1 MASIDENQA
10 AENDEID
17 VVTSKQLQRVTGNP
31 IDPFR
36 PANLTRA
43 RPRAFER
50 TPVELWSMIFEQY
63 VLLDCRVAIL
73 LLVCKHWREI
83 AEKTPRLW
91 RRILLSADAIPPSL
105 RAGSVHACGAI
116 ETVERIRDRA
126 GASLLELTLVLGPNE
141 ESSPPPLARATLFK
155 AVTHTVLHRV
165 TFLCIIV
172 NPRMSL
178 KLMDESLQGVFAG
191 SLDALESL
199 MIASAHPIGNLYDP
213 LENVIKMID
222 ATSLRLRSIY
232 LENVNRDFITKIS
245 ALDLWTRACRITIRN
260 EFDAVDATTFE
271 RCTRLEFLSFSGE
284 LAYADANYGRKIDYS
299 NLKWFKVG
307 LISMGT
313 LNKLRLDMLHSLV
326 IDCIQTDYP
335 LPSPAPHSIVIPELK
350 VLHLATVSP
359 TAAAMAAPK
368 IETVCLNIPTLKSA
382 DADSVI
388 KELLNGAEGMLKPK
402 HLTITA
408 PVHDKHLLNS
418 LRHLPDLI
426 SLQLDHQVPFSKMFF
441 REMTPAVSLSKSR
454 ALFGRGKKTSKQPLL
469 PKLRALVLDL
479 HKISMDNL
487 QLDNVKSTI
496 RTMINSRKNS
506 EGYDPLLRV
515 ACKWEQGQP
524 NEEFIY
530 PMMCLTCIETHI
542 ANEAHHSTSQ
552 FA

>member
-1 MASIDENQA
+1 MSSTNAASAPNEDNQI
-10 AENDEID
+10 AENEEID
-17 VVTSKQLQRVTGNP
+17 VETLQKPNAHLV
-31 IDPFR
+31 
-36 PANLTRA
+36 RA
-43 RPRAFER
+43 RPKLRAIER
-50 TPVELWSMIFEQY
+50 VPVEIWSMVFEQY
-63 VLLDCRVAIL
+63 VLLDCRVANL
-73 LLVCKHWREI
+73 LLVCRLWRGIGEQ
-83 AEKTPRLW
+83 TPRLW
-91 RRILLSADAIPPSL
+91 RRMLLSADAIPPSL
-105 RAGSVHACGAI
+105 RAGSVHACGEI
-116 ETVERIRDRA
+116 ETVERIRKRA

-141 ESSPPPLARATLFK
+141 EQSPSPLVRATLFQS
-155 AVTHTVLHRV
+155 VTHHVLPRV

-172 NPRMSL
+172 NPKMSL
-178 KLMDESLQGVFAG
+178 DLMQESLQGVFSG
-191 SLDALESL
+191 TLEALESL
-199 MIASAHPIGNLYDP
+199 MIASAHPIGNLYGPLDP
-213 LENVIKMID
+213 VIQMIN
-222 ATSLRLRSIY
+222 ASSLRLRSIY
-232 LENVNRDFITKIS
+232 LENVNRDFITKVS

-260 EFDAVDATTFE
+260 EFDALDATTFE

-284 LAYADANYGRKIDYS
+284 LAYADTNHSRKVDYT

-313 LNKLRLDMLHSLV
+313 LNKLKLNNLHSLV

-335 LPSPAPHSIVIPELK
+335 NPSPAPHSIVIPELK

-368 IETVCLNIPTLKSA
+368 IETVCLNIPTLKST

-388 KELLNGAEGMLKPK
+388 RELLSGAEGMLKPK

-408 PVHDKHLLNS
+408 PVHDKHLLNA

-441 REMTPAVSLSKSR
+441 REMTPAVSLSRSR
-454 ALFGRGKKTSKQPLL
+454 ALFGRGKKTTKPPLL

-479 HKISMDNL
+479 HKIPTDNL
-487 QLDNVKSTI
+487 QLDSVKSTI
-496 RTMINSRKNS
+496 RTMIASRKNS

-542 ANEAHHSTSQ
+542 ANEAHNTSVQ
-552 FA
+552 PS